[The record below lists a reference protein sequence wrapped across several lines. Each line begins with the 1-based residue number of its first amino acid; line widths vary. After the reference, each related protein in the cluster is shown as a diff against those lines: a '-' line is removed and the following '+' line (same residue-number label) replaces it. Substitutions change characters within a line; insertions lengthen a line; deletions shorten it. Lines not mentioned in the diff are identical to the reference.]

1 MSVLR
6 TDLTRTGLAALLPD
20 LEAMGIW
27 EYLRRLGKPVS
38 AAELAELVPVSLA
51 VVQAK
56 LDAIVAA
63 GLAEALP
70 ASAKRRSIAYRSL
83 VDALVVECDWA
94 QDGDTMQRVAENMR
108 RHIAEAQGETAL
120 TSAQPVAGEWRAFFG
135 CTMHLTPDELAELRR
150 RFNAV
155 VEYTELLAARYT
167 SPAKEPPP
175 LSNYAATFRVGPVA
189 KPCLP
194 HPRIVFVKKG
204 SADAQDHREIL
215 TAPGPKLS
223 RREWDVALAL
233 TRGLTQAEA
242 GAELGISPLT
252 AVTLTKRIY
261 KKLGVRRRAELVSR
275 LQALGAPPAAE

>member
-6 TDLTRTGLAALLPD
+6 TDLTRTGLADLLPD

-38 AAELAELVPVSLA
+38 AAELAELVPVSLP

-94 QDGDTMQRVAENMR
+94 QDGDTMQRVADNMR

-120 TSAQPVAGEWRAFFG
+120 TSAPPVAGEWRAFFG
-135 CTMHLTPDELAELRR
+135 CTMHLTSDELAELRR

-204 SADAQDHREIL
+204 SADAQDHREIA

-275 LQALGAPPAAE
+275 LQALGTPPAAE

>member
-70 ASAKRRSIAYRSL
+70 ASAKRRSIAYR
-83 VDALVVECDWA
+83 
-94 QDGDTMQRVAENMR
+94 DGATMARIAENMR
-108 RHIAEAQGETAL
+108 LHIAEAQGESAL
-120 TSAQPVAGEWRAFFG
+120 AKSAPVPGEWRAFFG
-135 CTMHLTPDELAELRR
+135 CTMHLSPDELAELRR

-204 SADAQDHREIL
+204 SADAQDRREIV

>member
-1 MSVLR
+1 
-6 TDLTRTGLAALLPD
+6 
-20 LEAMGIW
+20 MGIW

-38 AAELAELVPVSLA
+38 AAELAELVPIPLPA
-51 VVQAK
+51 IQAK
-56 LDAIVAA
+56 LDAIVSA

-70 ASAKRRSIAYRSL
+70 ASARRRSIAYRSI

-94 QDGDTMQRVAENMR
+94 QDGETMRRVAENMR
-108 RHIAEAQGETAL
+108 RHIAEAQGESAL
-120 TSAQPVAGEWRAFFG
+120 TAAQPAPGEWRAFFG
-135 CTMHLTPDELAELRR
+135 CTMHLSPDELAELRR

-204 SADAQDHREIL
+204 SADAHARHEIM
-215 TAPGPKLS
+215 TGPGPKLS

-275 LQALGAPPAAE
+275 LQAMGAPPVAE

>member
-38 AAELAELVPVSLA
+38 AAELAELVPVSLP

-94 QDGDTMQRVAENMR
+94 QDGETMHRIAESMR

-120 TSAQPVAGEWRAFFG
+120 TAAPLVAGEWRAFFG

-204 SADAQDHREIL
+204 SADAQDRREIV

>member
-1 MSVLR
+1 MAVLR
-6 TDLTRTGLAALLPD
+6 TDFTREGLAALLPD

-27 EYLRRLGKPVS
+27 EYLRRLGKPTTAV
-38 AAELAELVPVSLA
+38 ELAGLVPVPLPA
-51 VVQAK
+51 VQSK
-56 LDAIVAA
+56 LDGLVAA
-63 GLAEALP
+63 GLAEAVP
-70 ASAKRRSIAYRSL
+70 ASARRRSITYRSI
-83 VDALVVECDWA
+83 VDALVVECDWE
-94 QDGDTMQRVAENMR
+94 QDGATMARIAENMR
-108 RHIAEAQGETAL
+108 LHIAEAQGESAL
-120 TSAQPVAGEWRAFFG
+120 AKSAPVPGEWRAFFG
-135 CTMHLTPDELAELRR
+135 CTMHLSPDELAELRR

-175 LSNYAATFRVGPVA
+175 LSNYAATFRVAPVA

-204 SADAQDHREIL
+204 SANAADHRDPAIE
-215 TAPGPKLS
+215 AGPKLS

-275 LQALGAPPAAE
+275 LQSLGAPPAAE